1 MKRSI
6 SPFGLTLTSI
16 SAVLGSG
23 WLFSAYYTSLLA
35 GPASILSWVI
45 GGLFMIIIAFVFA
58 EIAAMIPVSG
68 SSTRIPQYTHG
79 TVVSFLF
86 SWMIWL
92 SYIALTSTEVQGI
105 IQYLRFYFPHIT
117 TNAGALTVEG
127 YAAAMVLMLI
137 ISAINTYS
145 LRWLIRCNNILTVI
159 KVAVPIGAALIIL
172 MHYFTLQ
179 HTIHPG
185 GSAFFAKGFHGI
197 FAAMTT
203 GGIVFAYNGF
213 KQAAELAGEA
223 KNPARS
229 VPIAVVG
236 SVAICAIIFVLI
248 QVAFLTSLNHQNLAH
263 GWTSLALGENNSPF
277 ASILTQDRLSWFIP
291 ALYVGAIV
299 SPLAAGLMYC
309 ASASRSLYGMSKNGY
324 IPKFFQHISHY
335 GNPIYTIM
343 FNFVACM
350 FMFAPLPGWSEMAA
364 FLSSLI
370 VITYAIGPVCLLALR
385 KELPEANRPIKL
397 PFVHLWALIAFYICT
412 LLAYWSGWGTI
423 FKLDISLC
431 VGIIILA
438 LYRIAN
444 YKKQTLN
451 LNWKQALWV
460 WPYFIGLSIFSY
472 LGSYDGIHYLSQS
485 AELIGQLIFCGI
497 ILILAT
503 KWALPGKKTKAY
515 IKSVYAEIQT

>member
-6 SPFGLTLTSI
+6 SPIGLALTSI
-16 SAVLGSG
+16 SAILGSG
-23 WLFSAYYTSLLA
+23 WLFSAYYTSRLA
-35 GPASILSWVI
+35 GPASIISWI
-45 GGLFMIIIAFVFA
+45 ISGIFMIIIAFVFA

-68 SSTRIPQYTHG
+68 SSTRVPQYTHG

-105 IQYLRFYFPHIT
+105 IQYLQFYFPNMT
-117 TNAGALTVEG
+117 GDTGRLTLEG
-127 YAAAMVLMLI
+127 YAMATVLMLI

-145 LRWLIRCNNILTVI
+145 LRWLIRCNNLLTII
-159 KVAVPIGAALIIL
+159 KVIIPIGAALIIL
-172 MHYFTLQ
+172 FHYFSVSHTL
-179 HTIHPG
+179 HPD
-185 GSAFFAKGFHGI
+185 GSAFFVKGWHGV

-223 KNPARS
+223 KNPAKS
-229 VPIAVVG
+229 VPFAVVG
-236 SVAICAIIFVLI
+236 SVVVCAIIFILI
-248 QVAFLTSLNHQNLAH
+248 QIAFLTSLTHHNLLH
-263 GWTSLALGENNSPF
+263 GWGQLALGQNNSPF
-277 ASILTQDRLSWFIP
+277 ASILTQDKLSWFIP

-343 FNFVACM
+343 FNFFACM
-350 FMFAPLPGWSEMAA
+350 LMFAPLPGWSQMAA

-385 KELPEANRPIKL
+385 KELPNINRPIKL

-412 LLAYWSGWGTI
+412 LLAYWSGWDTI
-423 FKLDISLC
+423 YKLDISLL
-431 VGIIILA
+431 VGLVILG
-438 LYRIAN
+438 LYRLAN
-444 YKKQTLN
+444 YKKQSLTLN
-451 LNWKQALWV
+451 WTQALWV
-460 WPYFIGLSIFSY
+460 WPYFIGLSLFSY
-472 LGSYDGIHYLSQS
+472 FGTYGGTHALSES
-485 AELIGQLIFCGI
+485 AELIGQLIFCGV
-497 ILILAT
+497 ILVFAS
-503 KWALPGKKTKAY
+503 KCALPGNETKAY
-515 IKSVYAEIQT
+515 IDAVHIETHE